1 MSGHSKWAGIK
12 HKKALIDSRRGKLFS
27 RLIREIM
34 MSSRIGGENLE
45 NNPRLRLAVER
56 AKEVNMPGENIKR
69 AIQRG
74 SGGEEGSNLE
84 EVTYEGYGPG
94 GVAIMLDVLTDNK
107 RRTASEIRSIFSKY
121 NGNLGENGCVSWL
134 FERKGLIIINKEGV
148 EEDTLFS
155 MALEAGA
162 EDMHSEDDHYTLI
175 TIPADIEKVR
185 NFLNKPGI
193 KIESSSITRLPKSTV
208 KVEGKGAESL
218 LKLLDFL
225 EEDEDIQEVYSNFD
239 MPDDILESTLK

>member
-34 MSSRIGGENLE
+34 MSARIGGENLE

-74 SGGEEGSNLE
+74 AGGEEGSNLE

-148 EEDTLFS
+148 EENALFS

-185 NFLNKPGI
+185 DFLNKSGI
-193 KIESSSITRLPKSTV
+193 KIESASITRLPKSTV

>member
-1 MSGHSKWAGIK
+1 MATWAK
-12 HKKALIDSRRGKLFS
+12 MVVF
-27 RLIREIM
+27 
-34 MSSRIGGENLE
+34 
-45 NNPRLRLAVER
+45 
-56 AKEVNMPGENIKR
+56 
-69 AIQRG
+69 
-74 SGGEEGSNLE
+74 
-84 EVTYEGYGPG
+84 
-94 GVAIMLDVLTDNK
+94 
-107 RRTASEIRSIFSKY
+107 
-121 NGNLGENGCVSWL
+121 SWL
-134 FERKGLIIINKEGV
+134 FERKGLIIIHKEGV